1 MSECVQCDGTGAY
14 FVLGLKLSCVCRGS
28 ASSAGTKSPSVSKP
42 FPPNEEDR
50 KRLKR
55 KSLMCLAIA
64 VGQLGEGAPDS
75 KIEDKAVVLMDK
87 TEREL
92 GQLQMGL

>member
-28 ASSAGTKSPSVSKP
+28 ASSAAPKGLSD
-42 FPPNEEDR
+42 EEERRMVR
-50 KRLKR
+50 KAGK
-55 KSLMCLAIA
+55 CVAIA
-64 VGQLGEGAPDS
+64 AGQLGEGASDS
-75 KIEDKAVVLMDK
+75 KIENKAAALMDK

-92 GQLQMGL
+92 RQLQMGL